1 MATTHGQLVNLSA
14 METGYLVV
22 LVAALVAVAVIC
34 GYLLVKLVSGR

>member
-1 MATTHGQLVNLSA
+1 

-22 LVAALVAVAVIC
+22 LVAALVAVAAIC